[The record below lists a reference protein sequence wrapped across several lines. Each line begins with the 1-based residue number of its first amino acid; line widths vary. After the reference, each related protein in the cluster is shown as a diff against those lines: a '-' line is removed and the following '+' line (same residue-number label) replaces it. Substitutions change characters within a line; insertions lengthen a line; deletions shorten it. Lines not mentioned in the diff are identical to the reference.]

1 MCIKNGIQS
10 FDLDQAIYSDSMDSS
25 SAASEDDDHEE
36 SHLFT
41 LENRHAYFLFVYFNF
56 FFDCFLGVI
65 SCVLRLVK
73 SAIALIIFMPRL
85 DYSTFGRSLEN
96 SDNGFTAYTSYIYV
110 EAMHTHP
117 ILITFTQMIYMDI
130 LEKRR
135 RQKHFLLIDE
145 KQILEQNRRKSIRF
159 RWFLLITLMN
169 NLPLIPTRRHQRRMT
184 LGKINQRTSSNSSLS
199 NGTVTI
205 DMCQ

>member
-1 MCIKNGIQS
+1 M
-10 FDLDQAIYSDSMDSS
+10 
-25 SAASEDDDHEE
+25 
-36 SHLFT
+36 
-41 LENRHAYFLFVYFNF
+41 ENRHAYFLFVYFNF
-56 FFDCFLGVI
+56 FFDCFLGIV

-73 SAIALIIFMPRL
+73 SSIALLLYTPRL
-85 DYSTFGRSLEN
+85 DYSTFGRSLEHID
-96 SDNGFTAYTSYIYV
+96 SGYTAYTSYIYV

-117 ILITFTQMIYMDI
+117 ILITFTQIIYMNI

-135 RQKHFLLIDE
+135 RQKTFLLIDE
-145 KQILEQNRRKSIRF
+145 KQIIEQNRRKSIRF

-169 NLPLIPTRRHQRRMT
+169 NLSLIPTRRHQRKLTKNNLSQKRT
-184 LGKINQRTSSNSSLS
+184 LSGSSLS